1 MDIDK
6 QYIKELIGPGASI
19 LEVGSFDGKDAFEL
33 AEVCETLVHAF
44 EPNPASYLL
53 ITEKI
58 KSAQNNNVQV
68 WNYAVTGHDG
78 FISLNVSNHP
88 QSDSLKEP
96 RLHKKIWPDIKFLE
110 RIKVK
115 CLTLDSWNHRVRQG
129 KPVDFIWCDVNGAED
144 AFLIGAAATLNI
156 TKYLYIEYCAV
167 ELFQKALD
175 KEGMIKALPGFEV
188 IGEFNEGPSYGNLLF
203 RNKNQELWSPIGPQ

>member
-1 MDIDK
+1 MTDISK
-6 QYIKELIGPGASI
+6 TYIKELIGSGASI

-33 AEVCETLVHAF
+33 AEVCETVVDAF
-44 EPNPASYLL
+44 EPNPASFLL

-58 KSAQNNNVQV
+58 KSAQN
-68 WNYAVTGHDG
+68 YAVTGHDG
-78 FISLNVSNHP
+78 YISLNISNHP

-96 RLHKKIWPDIKFLE
+96 RLHKKIWPEIKFTE
-110 RIKVK
+110 KIKVK
-115 CLTLDSWNHRVRQG
+115 CLTLDSWNHRVRDA
-129 KPVDFIWCDVNGAED
+129 KPVDFCWVDINGAED

-175 KEGMIKALPGFEV
+175 KDGMIKALPGFEV
-188 IGEFNEGPSYGNLLF
+188 IGEFNAGPSYGNLLF
-203 RNKNQELWSPIGPQ
+203 KNKNEALWEPIGQ